1 MQTKMID
8 KSIFFDAEV
17 FNKKDPRMRFR
28 NSKDPIYVAY
38 DYLNNQSIS
47 QLAVSFVKE
56 SVRDAIKFVSK
67 VIS

>member
-1 MQTKMID
+1 MQTTTID
-8 KSIFFDAEV
+8 KGIFFDAGV
-17 FNKKDPRMRFR
+17 LNKKDPRMRFR

-38 DYLNNQSIS
+38 EYLDNQSVS

-56 SVRDAIKFVSK
+56 SVRDVIKFVSK